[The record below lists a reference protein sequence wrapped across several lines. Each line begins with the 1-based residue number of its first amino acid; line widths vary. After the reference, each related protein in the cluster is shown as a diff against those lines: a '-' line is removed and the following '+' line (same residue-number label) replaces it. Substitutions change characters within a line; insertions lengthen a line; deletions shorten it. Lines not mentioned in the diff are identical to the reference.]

1 MTKKFDE
8 HMEIISKKFQDLE
21 AKISTDI
28 LNLGD
33 DLKSHINKENLRRIK
48 NDALAQMEAVREKV
62 VYIEEFRGKKVRG
75 DRYISIY
82 YSLHIKLTLIG
93 KNPWLL

>member
-1 MTKKFDE
+1 MAKKFDE
-8 HMEIISKKFQDLE
+8 HIAIISKKFQDLE

-62 VYIEEFRGKKVRG
+62 VYIEEFRGKKVSEERHFLCFA
-75 DRYISIY
+75 RQMNS
-82 YSLHIKLTLIG
+82 SWN
-93 KNPWLL
+93 KNLA

>member
-1 MTKKFDE
+1 MAKKFDE
-8 HMEIISKKFQDLE
+8 HIDIISKKFQDLE
-21 AKISTDI
+21 AKISTNI

-62 VYIEEFRGKKVRG
+62 VYIEEFRGKKVREWNN
-75 DRYISIY
+75 I
-82 YSLHIKLTLIG
+82 
-93 KNPWLL
+93 